1 MWIVGCIVYP
11 FVYFVYLVYFAVY
24 SPTKGTVLISE
35 ISSTWYL
42 FDALTFVEVI
52 PVEFPEED
60 EVSCIGDLGPA
71 VTATGHSGPFSP
83 MLNLILHTESA
94 FKENPDAPK
103 RCGAETSAPHCQR
116 P

>member
-1 MWIVGCIVYP
+1 MNHAFLQVFPVWIAGCIVYP

-35 ISSTWYL
+35 ISSTCYL

-60 EVSCIGDLGPA
+60 
-71 VTATGHSGPFSP
+71 
-83 MLNLILHTESA
+83 
-94 FKENPDAPK
+94 
-103 RCGAETSAPHCQR
+103 
-116 P
+116 